1 MVPLSQGL
9 SPEEVHRTALILDT
23 HADTPQRFVDEHWD
37 FTAPLGAGMLSLD
50 SARAGNLTGE
60 LFALWVEPTQWRG
73 RFAHRALSLLDG
85 LLEQIRHHP
94 SEMALCTS
102 ADDIL
107 AARAQ
112 GRFAALI
119 AIEGGHAIEAD
130 LGLLRLFFRLGV
142 RSMTLTWS
150 NTNEWA
156 DSSGDLDDETVPH
169 HNGLTYFGRTVI
181 AEMNRLGMIVD
192 VSHVSDKTFWD
203 VLEIT
208 QAPVI
213 ASHSSAR
220 SLTNSARNLT
230 DEMLVSIARTNGVA
244 MVNFYPAFIDETY
257 RLAWNDQ
264 RPERKLAHEALE
276 ARYAGQP
283 IPFAASTAVDR
294 AFTARLGRA
303 PFSSLIDHFIHMIHI
318 AGVDHVGIGTDFDGI
333 PELPEGIDSA
343 ADLPRITTA
352 LMERGLSAEDLHKI
366 LGGNFLRVFREVAAA
381 AMP

>member
-1 MVPLSQGL
+1 LSQGL
-9 SPEEVHRTALILDT
+9 SPEEVHRSALVLDT

-37 FTAPLGAGMLSLD
+37 FTAPLGSGMLSLD

-60 LFALWVEPTQWRG
+60 LFALWVEPTQWQG

-85 LLEQIRHHP
+85 LLEQIRLHP
-94 SEMALCTS
+94 DEMALCTS

-107 AARAQ
+107 GARAQ
-112 GRFAALI
+112 GKFAAMI

-156 DSSGDLDDETVPH
+156 DSSGDVDDDTIPH
-169 HNGLTYFGRTVI
+169 HNGLTDFGRTVI

-203 VLEIT
+203 VLEIST
-208 QAPVI
+208 APVI

-220 SLTNSARNLT
+220 ALTNSPRNLT
-230 DEMLVSIARTNGVA
+230 DEMLVAIAKTNGVA
-244 MVNFYPAFIDETY
+244 MVNFYPAFIDEDY
-257 RLAWNDQ
+257 RVAWNAQ

-276 ARYAGQP
+276 AQYPGQP
-283 IPFAASTAVDR
+283 VPFAASTAIDR
-294 AFTARLGRA
+294 EFTARLGRA
-303 PFSSLIDHFIHMIHI
+303 PFSSLIDHFMHMIQV

-333 PELPEGIDSA
+333 PEPPEGIDSA
-343 ADLPRITTA
+343 ADLPRITAA
-352 LMERGLSAEDLHKI
+352 LMERGLSAEDMHKI
-366 LGGNFLRVFREVAAA
+366 LGGNFLRVLREVEAAA
-381 AMP
+381 RP

>member
-1 MVPLSQGL
+1 LSQGL
-9 SPEEVHRTALILDT
+9 SPEEVHRSALVLDT

-37 FTAPLGAGMLSLD
+37 FTAPLGSGMLSLD

-60 LFALWVEPTQWRG
+60 LFALWVEPTQWQG

-85 LLEQIRHHP
+85 LLEQIRLHP
-94 SEMALCTS
+94 DEMALCTS

-107 AARAQ
+107 GARAQ
-112 GRFAALI
+112 GKFAAMI

-156 DSSGDLDDETVPH
+156 DSSGDIDDDTIPH
-169 HNGLTYFGRTVI
+169 HNGLTGFGRSVI

-203 VLEIT
+203 VLEIST
-208 QAPVI
+208 APVI

-220 SLTNSARNLT
+220 ALTNSPRNLT
-230 DEMLVSIARTNGVA
+230 DEMLVAIAKTNGVA
-244 MVNFYPAFIDETY
+244 MVNFYPAFIDEDY
-257 RLAWNDQ
+257 RLAWNAQ

-276 ARYAGQP
+276 AQYPGQP
-283 IPFAASTAVDR
+283 VPFAASTAIDR
-294 AFTARLGRA
+294 EFTARLGRA
-303 PFSSLIDHFIHMIHI
+303 PFSSLIDHFMHMIQV

-333 PELPEGIDSA
+333 PEPPEGIDSA
-343 ADLPRITTA
+343 ADLPRITAA
-352 LMERGLSAEDLHKI
+352 LMERGLSAEAMHKI
-366 LGGNFLRVFREVAAA
+366 LGGNFLRVLREVEAAA
-381 AMP
+381 RP